1 MKLVRGECPNMAHGM
16 QDDTLAAQAALEKQV
31 SAVGE
36 DVEDIQSRV
45 GEVSRHRHRMCCGRQ
60 LVIQK

>member
-1 MKLVRGECPNMAHGM
+1 M

-45 GEVSRHRHRMCCGRQ
+45 GEVSRHRYPMCCGRQ
-60 LVIQK
+60 LVIQ